1 MADRTRKLGINDII
15 SFADD
20 LIGILKSRRDV
31 EDLAHVFDSI
41 AELQS
46 SCSRDNF
53 ESSINMEDVKQKIDT
68 CRQKIDGQKE
78 TIAEDELKH
87 LQNKLESELQ
97 QEQELHQKLR
107 KIMEQIDDFESKKV
121 YIEER
126 KKDLMSVN
134 KEDSRAQTIFAT
146 ILHTCA
152 LILALAIYQTTE
164 RIPIFRALFIEE
176 HKKIMTVKEGKTRI
190 SLSTWKQAML
200 GY

>member
-134 KEDSRAQTIFAT
+134 KEDSRAQS
-146 ILHTCA
+146 
-152 LILALAIYQTTE
+152 E
-164 RIPIFRALFIEE
+164 
-176 HKKIMTVKEGKTRI
+176 I
-190 SLSTWKQAML
+190 SLYASVTHVIPDMADKTGISGCQLSCDRWSCKDN
-200 GY
+200 